1 MTTTTKTT
9 RNLFP
14 LLTASTTDA
23 EMLRYLANPEM
34 AIGFALE
41 HLEDFELRAFLKDWK
56 DGADMVPWL
65 EGWRIDQRA
74 GMGDWSGHDR
84 NSAE

>member
-1 MTTTTKTT
+1 MTTTKTT

-34 AIGFALE
+34 AIGYALE
-41 HLEDFELRAFLKDWK
+41 HLDEFEVILFLRDWK
-56 DGADMVPWL
+56 AGASMIPWL
-65 EGWRIDQRA
+65 E
-74 GMGDWSGHDR
+74 WSRPGPED
-84 NSAE
+84 ATE